1 MKIIFAVIIIA
12 INIIVLPNV
21 LAEELSAK
29 DIEKEINKS
38 GPQKVCASLYE
49 DVNKWYELQGN
60 VASGNQ
66 EWLKIA
72 GSLRAGSDAEAS
84 EMLSLSVGEALE
96 HNPEGVFK
104 HTLGSFKMSEICG
117 APDVE
122 DVRYDSQERSLEAI
136 NRRVLKVSSV
146 QDVNLLD
153 ERIECLQR
161 LAEAREGLAELFQSD
176 EQSPEPTEPSVLNEM
191 NAEGGVETGGGAEEG
206 DVGGDGVEVGV
217 GVEEGDGVE
226 AD

>member
-1 MKIIFAVIIIA
+1 MKFAHAVFIIA
-12 INIIVLPNV
+12 INITVLPNV
-21 LAEELSAK
+21 FAEELSAK
-29 DIEKEINKS
+29 DIEKEIKKS
-38 GPQKVCASLYE
+38 GPKEVCASLYE

-60 VASGNQ
+60 IASGNQ

-96 HNPEGVFK
+96 HNPEDVFK
-104 HTLGSFKMSEICG
+104 HTLGSFTTSEICG

-122 DVRYDSQERSLEAI
+122 DVRYDSHERSIEAI

-176 EQSPEPTEPSVLNEM
+176 EQSPASTEPAASNEM
-191 NAEGGVETGGGAEEG
+191 EEGEVVEGEGGV
-206 DVGGDGVEVGV
+206 D
-217 GVEEGDGVE
+217 EGDGVE
-226 AD
+226 AN